1 MAGPATKRVFLH
13 RSHSPACAQGT
24 GPAEPYET
32 EKETAMRDIE
42 IISKELGLKVLPP
55 DHRIYSLGATIRF
68 VNRPA
73 KAPVPPAVEP
83 GPVDPENP
91 KEK

>member
-1 MAGPATKRVFLH
+1 
-13 RSHSPACAQGT
+13 
-24 GPAEPYET
+24 
-32 EKETAMRDIE
+32 MRDIE
-42 IISKELGLKVLPP
+42 IISKELGLKMAPP
-55 DHRIYSLGATIRF
+55 DDPIYSLGTTIRF

-73 KAPVPPAVEP
+73 KAPAPPTGES

>member
-1 MAGPATKRVFLH
+1 
-13 RSHSPACAQGT
+13 
-24 GPAEPYET
+24 
-32 EKETAMRDIE
+32 MRDIE
-42 IISKELGLKVLPP
+42 IISKKLGLKMCPP
-55 DHRIYSLGATIRF
+55 DDPIYSLGTTIRF

-73 KAPVPPAVEP
+73 KAPVPPTGEP

>member
-1 MAGPATKRVFLH
+1 
-13 RSHSPACAQGT
+13 
-24 GPAEPYET
+24 
-32 EKETAMRDIE
+32 MRDIE

-55 DHRIYSLGATIRF
+55 DHPIYSLGTTIRF

-73 KAPVPPAVEP
+73 KAPAPPTGES
-83 GPVDPENP
+83 GPVDPKNP

>member
-1 MAGPATKRVFLH
+1 MSERPIDR
-13 RSHSPACAQGT
+13 
-24 GPAEPYET
+24 
-32 EKETAMRDIE
+32 
-42 IISKELGLKVLPP
+42 ISRKAGLKVAPP
-55 DHRIYSLGATIRF
+55 ADPIYSLGTTIRF

-83 GPVDPENP
+83 ESVDPENP

>member
-1 MAGPATKRVFLH
+1 
-13 RSHSPACAQGT
+13 
-24 GPAEPYET
+24 
-32 EKETAMRDIE
+32 MRDIE

-83 GPVDPENP
+83 ESVDPENP

>member
-1 MAGPATKRVFLH
+1 
-13 RSHSPACAQGT
+13 
-24 GPAEPYET
+24 
-32 EKETAMRDIE
+32 MRDIE
-42 IISKELGLKVLPP
+42 IISKELGLKVALP
-55 DHRIYSLGATIRF
+55 DHRIYSLGTTIRF

-83 GPVDPENP
+83 ESVDLKNP

>member
-1 MAGPATKRVFLH
+1 
-13 RSHSPACAQGT
+13 
-24 GPAEPYET
+24 
-32 EKETAMRDIE
+32 MRDIE

-55 DHRIYSLGATIRF
+55 DHPIYSLGTTIRF

-73 KAPVPPAVEP
+73 KAPAPPTGES

>member
-1 MAGPATKRVFLH
+1 
-13 RSHSPACAQGT
+13 
-24 GPAEPYET
+24 
-32 EKETAMRDIE
+32 MRDIE

-55 DHRIYSLGATIRF
+55 DHRIYSLGTTIRF

-73 KAPVPPAVEP
+73 KAPAPPTGES
-83 GPVDPENP
+83 GPVDPKNP

>member
-1 MAGPATKRVFLH
+1 
-13 RSHSPACAQGT
+13 
-24 GPAEPYET
+24 
-32 EKETAMRDIE
+32 MRDIE

-55 DHRIYSLGATIRF
+55 DHPIYSLGTTIRF
-68 VNRPA
+68 VNRPE
-73 KAPVPPAVEP
+73 KAPAPPTGES

>member
-1 MAGPATKRVFLH
+1 
-13 RSHSPACAQGT
+13 
-24 GPAEPYET
+24 
-32 EKETAMRDIE
+32 MRDIE

-55 DHRIYSLGATIRF
+55 DHRIYSLGTTIRF

-73 KAPVPPAVEP
+73 KIPVPPTGEP
-83 GPVDPENP
+83 GPVDLKNP

>member
-1 MAGPATKRVFLH
+1 MSERPIDR
-13 RSHSPACAQGT
+13 
-24 GPAEPYET
+24 
-32 EKETAMRDIE
+32 
-42 IISKELGLKVLPP
+42 ISRKAGLKVAPP
-55 DHRIYSLGATIRF
+55 DDPIYSLGTTIRF

-73 KAPVPPAVEP
+73 KAPVPLAVEP

>member
-1 MAGPATKRVFLH
+1 
-13 RSHSPACAQGT
+13 
-24 GPAEPYET
+24 
-32 EKETAMRDIE
+32 MRDIE

-55 DHRIYSLGATIRF
+55 DHRIYFLGTTIRF

-73 KAPVPPAVEP
+73 KAPVPPTVEP
-83 GPVDPENP
+83 ESVDLKNP

>member
-1 MAGPATKRVFLH
+1 
-13 RSHSPACAQGT
+13 
-24 GPAEPYET
+24 
-32 EKETAMRDIE
+32 MRDIE

-55 DHRIYSLGATIRF
+55 DDPIYSLGTTIRF

-73 KAPVPPAVEP
+73 KAPVPPTGEP
-83 GPVDPENP
+83 GSVDPENP